1 MSEVLVVEDDL
12 LIADLLQCALKA
24 GGYNI
29 SGVARTV
36 AEAKE
41 SAERHPPDFAV
52 IDIRL
57 ADGNLGTEL
66 GAYLRNTTPGP
77 GIMYS
82 TGNGADAG
90 LSKLDGD
97 AVMTKPY
104 RLHDV
109 ARALDII
116 EQLRRSGQ
124 THLRFPR
131 NFRLLDPPTS

>member
-1 MSEVLVVEDDL
+1 MSDVLVVEDDL
-12 LIADLLQCALKA
+12 LIADLLQSALEA
-24 GGYNI
+24 DGYNV

-41 SAERHPPDFAV
+41 SAERHPPNFVV

-57 ADGNLGTEL
+57 ADGDLGTEF
-66 GAYLRNTTPGP
+66 GAYLRNTTPVP
-77 GIMYS
+77 GIVYS
-82 TGNGADAG
+82 TGNGSAG
-90 LSKLDGD
+90 LSKLNGD

-116 EQLRRSGQ
+116 EQLKRSGK
-124 THLRFPR
+124 THLSFPR
-131 NFRLLDPPTS
+131 NFRLLNHPS